1 MELNDTM
8 KKELGEDDPKI
19 DTDQD
24 SDNNLAKTKYL
35 VNELLTRVQSF
46 NAQTNGLEKTD
57 EKRLPSKPAKLNI
70 LDSI

>member
-46 NAQTNGLEKTD
+46 NAQTNGLEKAH
-57 EKRLPSKPAKLNI
+57 EKR
-70 LDSI
+70 